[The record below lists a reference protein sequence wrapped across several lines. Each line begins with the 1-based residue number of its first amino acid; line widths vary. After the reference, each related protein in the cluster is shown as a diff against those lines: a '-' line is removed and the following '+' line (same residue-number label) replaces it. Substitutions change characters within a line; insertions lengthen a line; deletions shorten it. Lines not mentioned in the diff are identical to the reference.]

1 MNHLS
6 KRLSTLLLTLSLT
19 GAVAPILP
27 PLLAKTPEAT
37 TANRVYDKVNPAVVT
52 VRGDGGHG
60 SGFLISSDGYIVTNA
75 HVVKGQPAVV
85 TVMMA
90 NGATEIAADVVGFA
104 TGGVDLALLKINR
117 RGKTFPT
124 IQFGDASAVRVGD
137 SIYAIGTPLRESN
150 HNTFTSG
157 MISAIREDGQQI
169 QHSAA
174 INLGNS
180 GGPLINDKGELIGV
194 NTSVQVSRVFDA
206 DGELIGRNTGN
217 IGISYAVS
225 VDLVRKFI
233 ADARQGKISPI
244 STTD

>member
-1 MNHLS
+1 MKNL
-6 KRLSTLLLTLSLT
+6 LSTLLLTLSLT
-19 GAVAPILP
+19 GTVTLTPP

-37 TANRVYDKVNPAVVT
+37 TANRVYAKVNPAVVT
-52 VRGDGGHG
+52 VRGKNGYGT
-60 SGFLISSDGYIVTNA
+60 GFLISSDGYIVTNA
-75 HVVKGQPAVV
+75 HVVKGEPAVL

-90 NGATEIAADVVGFA
+90 NGKTEIAADVVGFA
-104 TGGVDLALLKINR
+104 TGGVDLALLKINLR
-117 RGKTFPT
+117 KNFPT

-137 SIYAIGTPLRESN
+137 SVYAIGTPITESN

-157 MISAIREDGQQI
+157 MVSAIREDGQQI

-174 INLGNS
+174 INQGNS

-194 NTSVQVSRVFDA
+194 NTSIQPSGVVDA
-206 DGELIGRNTGN
+206 EGNLIGKNTGN

-225 VDLVRKFI
+225 VDLVRQFL

-244 STTD
+244 PTTD